1 MDIII
6 YATDVRNFDEEV
18 EKSFNIEN
26 VYGHQLFDEND
37 RLTLNDYDYALEPR
51 TYLSIMVDMQ
61 GQISMLEKTVEHL
74 KNKIGWVS
82 GYDDHRFTVNK
93 SLEARITALETALF
107 DGKNNSE
114 QYLYGE

>member
-26 VYGHQLFDEND
+26 VYGHQLFDESD

-51 TYLSIMVDMQ
+51 TYLSIMLDMQ
-61 GQISMLEKTVEHL
+61 EQINQLSKTVEQL
-74 KNKIGWVS
+74 KKKTGWVS
-82 GYDDHRFTVNK
+82 GYDDHGWDTSEDK
-93 SLEARITALETALF
+93 SE
-107 DGKNNSE
+107 
-114 QYLYGE
+114 